1 MGQELLEVVNW
12 EGRAVH
18 DIVVDVNPEPG
29 NHTSTQ
35 TKRHDFARQNSSW
48 KNDEPAVKL
57 IQAACHNKFNM
68 CQTSWLEVKQ
78 NETSGCWIAM

>member
-18 DIVVDVNPEPG
+18 DIMVDVNPEPS

-35 TKRHDFARQNSSW
+35 TERHDFARQNSSW
-48 KNDEPAVKL
+48 KNDEK
-57 IQAACHNKFNM
+57 
-68 CQTSWLEVKQ
+68 
-78 NETSGCWIAM
+78 

>member
-35 TKRHDFARQNSSW
+35 TKKGTTLQDRIRPGKMSTS
-48 KNDEPAVKL
+48 KL
-57 IQAACHNKFNM
+57 F
-68 CQTSWLEVKQ
+68 V
-78 NETSGCWIAM
+78 